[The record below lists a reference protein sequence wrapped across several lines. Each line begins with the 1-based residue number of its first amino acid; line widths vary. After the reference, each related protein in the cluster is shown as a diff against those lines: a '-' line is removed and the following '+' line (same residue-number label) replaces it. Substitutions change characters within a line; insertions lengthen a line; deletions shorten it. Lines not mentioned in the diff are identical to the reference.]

1 MRAAQAIPPAGAV
14 SWMVRVAAITD
25 VVDAEES
32 VAWLQG
38 ALGELHATLAA
49 RNAPGSGPAGG
60 IADQP
65 KVNT

>member
-1 MRAAQAIPPAGAV
+1 
-14 SWMVRVAAITD
+14 MVRVAAITD